1 MMGAS
6 RPTKPDNKSPK
17 SHPDKRKPAWTTA
30 KTVAN
35 TVIRFQESSLIV
47 TLEQAETAKQSAH
60 SDKANRRAD
69 SIATIFYGLKG

>member
-35 TVIRFQESSLIV
+35 TATRFQESSLIV

-60 SDKANRRAD
+60 SDKANRRAA